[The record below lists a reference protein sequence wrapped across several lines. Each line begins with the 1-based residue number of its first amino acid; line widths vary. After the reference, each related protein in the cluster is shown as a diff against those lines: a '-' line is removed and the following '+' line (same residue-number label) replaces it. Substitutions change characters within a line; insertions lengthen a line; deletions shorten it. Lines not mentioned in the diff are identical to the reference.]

1 VKQYQELKAA
11 QPTAYNFD
19 ENELNT
25 LGYQLIRAKK
35 FGEAIRVL
43 QLNVEVYPRSG
54 NIYDSLAE
62 AYMDDGN
69 KSLAIANYENLFSST
84 RRTSERSNA
93 SETQSL

>member
-1 VKQYQELKAA
+1 
-11 QPTAYNFD
+11 
-19 ENELNT
+19 

-69 KSLAIANYENLFSST
+69 KSLAIANYEKSLQFNPKNFGAVLRCFRNSKPLICARGIPHSLD
-84 RRTSERSNA
+84 SMSHKEERI
-93 SETQSL
+93 